1 MKALEKMF
9 LLSLDNIFLD
19 KTFGKNDL
27 FTFSFSEYFQK
38 SSIKIFFY
46 FLTTSIEII
55 IMYFQLKMYIC
66 TSKTLQKEEQSS
78 KNQYLYLKVGS
89 LNSMISSSSETVLL
103 TSDIVALSASFSIL
117 RLLRIQLNLIITAR
131 QAFKQ

>member
-66 TSKTLQKEEQSS
+66 TSKTLQKEE
-78 KNQYLYLKVGS
+78 
-89 LNSMISSSSETVLL
+89 
-103 TSDIVALSASFSIL
+103 
-117 RLLRIQLNLIITAR
+117 
-131 QAFKQ
+131 